1 MKRAKTIYS
10 GTLDASKAALF
21 FDRMHN
27 LKDAAEQIAEQ
38 YSQDLAE
45 IITELSDAQSI
56 DPALIRMAFTQ
67 ERQKRKREAR
77 IAKMD
82 GGRATQLDL
91 LAAAAAGSESLGISP
106 AAARQARSRS
116 RTSESMADHK
126 EVSRELVDAGLISE
140 ENHAENLRLADAVAN
155 KFGAGALPPHDPATG
170 EIIEPDAHR
179 DGGIKPESTAAMPEQ
194 GGASSKASCTHDA
207 GEVHGRCEPTSPP
220 KSAEME
226 IPSFLRRTQPAMQ
239 PAE

>member
-1 MKRAKTIYS
+1 MPQYGAQVCCFGANEVNAHT
-10 GTLDASKAALF
+10 A
-21 FDRMHN
+21 N
-27 LKDAAEQIAEQ
+27 LKWCMD
-38 YSQDLAE
+38 
-45 IITELSDAQSI
+45 SI
-56 DPALIRMAFTQ
+56 DTLSKFCH
-67 ERQKRKREAR
+67 E
-77 IAKMD
+77 
-82 GGRATQLDL
+82 
-91 LAAAAAGSESLGISP
+91 
-106 AAARQARSRS
+106 
-116 RTSESMADHK
+116 
-126 EVSRELVDAGLISE
+126 
-140 ENHAENLRLADAVAN
+140 AN
-155 KFGAGALPPHDPATG
+155 KQWWHDPATG